1 MWNIEGST
9 VELTLTKQDGMHW
22 WNSVIKV
29 GDASLLRGAVFLPF
43 FCFMNM

>member
-22 WNSVIKV
+22 WNAVIKV
-29 GDASLLRGAVFLPF
+29 RIVPDMLLSV
-43 FCFMNM
+43 